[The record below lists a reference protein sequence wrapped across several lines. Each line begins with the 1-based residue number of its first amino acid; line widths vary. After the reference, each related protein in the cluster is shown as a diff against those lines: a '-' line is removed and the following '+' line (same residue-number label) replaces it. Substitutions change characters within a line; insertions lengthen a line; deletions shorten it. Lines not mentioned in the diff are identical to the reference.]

1 MTPREIVSGLSAIA
15 SQIESLGEGE
25 DIAQLN
31 TEDALA
37 IRRAAEHLLAS
48 VETLIKRAHVD
59 PMQES

>member
-1 MTPREIVSGLSAIA
+1 MTPREIVSALSAIA
-15 SQIESLGEGE
+15 LQIESLGKGE

-37 IRRAAEHLLAS
+37 IRREAKHLWAS

-59 PMQES
+59 PMEES